1 MTPDPF
7 LPLAGLTVLELPGR
21 EELSVCGGLL
31 ASLGATVFVQAGPQP
46 RPARQMAGKRLLP
59 QGAAPVP
66 DVILAS
72 PDVAAPALAPPPG
85 AILCNITA
93 YGATGPLAGLPHPE
107 ALVQAMAGIADTTGR
122 ADGPP
127 CLTGAPFVGME
138 TAVYAAAAI
147 LAALR
152 HRSVTGQGQRI
163 DMALYDVA
171 VNALLTFLPLVF
183 TGRAAGRAGN
193 RHPTLAPWNAYPAAD
208 GWVLICAPTND
219 QWRRLAAVMGAPD
232 LAAAPGFAT
241 TTARFENVAALDAR
255 IGAWTAPQSVAQVVA
270 AVDAAGIPCG
280 PIHALADLERDPN
293 LIHRGTLTR
302 AEDGSLRVR
311 NPIRAMGPVLPA
323 PQPPPG
329 PVPMAGLRIIEIG
342 MNTVAPLACRQLGA
356 LGARVIK
363 VEPPTGDSNRANTPL
378 RDSDGQSYVFA
389 LSNTDKA
396 GVVLDLRDPADAAAL
411 WDLIGTA
418 DVVIEN
424 LKPGSLARLGFGA
437 AAIRARKPSIV
448 HCSVSGFGQDSVWP
462 GRPALD
468 TVVQALSGAMAAT
481 PAEGM
486 PTKAGISISDQLGGQ
501 FGLLGILAALHRRDR
516 TGEGA
521 SLDIAMQDCTVWA
534 TQYAFD
540 PRPPS
545 AEILRCKDGWIAA
558 TAETGTAGLSV
569 RAALKACAARG
580 IAAAPVLSVAGV
592 VAAAQ
597 TAARGLLVEVPTP
610 DGSRWTVLASPLRLE
625 GSPARVRSAMPR
637 LGWTAPAE
645 QGVQHA

>member
-1 MTPDPF
+1 M
-7 LPLAGLTVLELPGR
+7 
-21 EELSVCGGLL
+21 
-31 ASLGATVFVQAGPQP
+31 QA
-46 RPARQMAGKRLLP
+46 
-59 QGAAPVP
+59 
-66 DVILAS
+66 I
-72 PDVAAPALAPPPG
+72 
-85 AILCNITA
+85 
-93 YGATGPLAGLPHPE
+93 
-107 ALVQAMAGIADTTGR
+107 AGIADTTGQ
-122 ADGPP
+122 ADGAP

-152 HRSVTGQGQRI
+152 HCAVTGQGQRI

-183 TGRAAGRAGN
+183 TGRPAGRAGN
-193 RHPTLAPWNAYPAAD
+193 RHPTLAPWNAYRTAD

-219 QWRRLAAVMGAPD
+219 QWRRLAAVMGMPG
-232 LAAAPGFAT
+232 LATEPGFAT

-255 IGAWTAPQSVAQVVA
+255 IGAWTAPQTVAQVVA
-270 AVDAAGIPCG
+270 QVDAAGIPCG
-280 PIHALADLERDPN
+280 PIHALTDLERDPN

-302 AEDGSLRVR
+302 AADGSLLVQ
-311 NPIRAMGPVLPA
+311 NPIRATGPALPTSR
-323 PQPPPG
+323 PPG
-329 PVPMAGLRIIEIG
+329 PVPMTGLRIIEIG

-356 LGARVIK
+356 LGATVIK

-378 RDSDGQSYVFA
+378 RESDGQSFVFA
-389 LSNTDKA
+389 LSNTDKQ
-396 GVVLDLRDPADAAAL
+396 GVVLDLRAPQDAAAL
-411 WDLIGTA
+411 WDLIDTA

-481 PAEGM
+481 PVDGM

-521 SLDIAMQDCTVWA
+521 SLDIAMQDCSVWA
-534 TQYAFD
+534 TQLAFD
-540 PRPPS
+540 QRPP
-545 AEILRCKDGWIAA
+545 AAVILRCADGWIAA
-558 TAETGTAGLSV
+558 TSEISTVDLSV
-569 RAALKACAARG
+569 SAVLEACAARG
-580 IAAAPVLSVAGV
+580 IAAAPVLSVAEV
-592 VAAAQ
+592 TAAAQ

-625 GSPARVRSAMPR
+625 STPARVRSAMPQ
-637 LGWTAPAE
+637 LGWTAPAAQE
-645 QGVQHA
+645 VEDA